1 MEGKSCVPN
10 LDGSFS
16 LKFSLGVWG
25 NLPGVVGLR
34 LDAET
39 LAGRIGF
46 KPLFFL
52 AYLLELVPVPP
63 SWFWVFSP
71 LVASSPEVEVGLGF
85 CQLEPFTEVLDL
97 RRTRLTNKVKF
108 YFQKFSYAIC
118 FLQEVSSFLIC
129 PYITQ
134 WIVSSFQQTTYKTDK
149 TVGSQ
154 KASFFQK
161 ISLHYTV
168 ARLFLTCKRVNF

>member
-1 MEGKSCVPN
+1 MHPAVPDVLFLERHDERVVEVAQLAHAN
-10 LDGSFS
+10 DA
-16 LKFSLGVWG
+16 
-25 NLPGVVGLR
+25 LPR
-34 LDAET
+34 F
-39 LAGRIGF
+39 IGF

-154 KASFFQK
+154 RPVFFK
-161 ISLHYTV
+161 KSVCITPLPDY
-168 ARLFLTCKRVNF
+168 F